1 MHGEAQI
8 HGTIEVGG
16 GLNLAQCR
24 AFDGVDVCHVYTIHG
39 LRCCACFVCHL
50 VNWSGG

>member
-1 MHGEAQI
+1 MHGEAQV

-24 AFDGVDVCHVYTIHG
+24 AFDGVDVCHVPIISTG
-39 LRCCACFVCHL
+39 SDGSL
-50 VNWSGG
+50 VTV